1 VSRASGGTWTVYDNF
16 NDNRLNLA
24 IWQLNDGAGGVLP
37 TEVGNRI
44 LFAAGA
50 NSSLRTTGKTGG
62 NILGFRADVTP
73 GAQVA
78 DNMVIQVEVIDYD
91 DTYAKRT
98 FGDAGAKLWGYLTV
112 RNTGGGHVNLE
123 PRVAG
128 PILRGGSVV
137 QFVWDGTVQFGAP
150 LNVYDLGIMVLPGR
164 VDFLRNGI
172 VFASCA
178 VADIG
183 ADGLITLPIG
193 GTDPKVTA
201 SGPGPALMDN
211 AQVMYTPKTVS
222 ISAFSVSG
230 NNTTGSLAGNPLTFK
245 ATGDPLTYRVYGFAV
260 GGAEITL
267 KEGNP
272 AAPVGGVYTITG
284 VDITRIPLVS
294 GKRTVW
300 VKASNE
306 VSSGTAKAAVALV
319 KPTIAGA
326 MVNGS
331 NTTGSY
337 TQNTLTFTATKAL
350 QYKIQAQR
358 AGSVVWVDLV
368 PATPLPLPDAKGVYT
383 IVPVDLSTVV
393 EVKGKRTLQVT
404 TMNEAGSSVVA
415 TVGVTLVKPTIAGA
429 KVNGSNTS
437 GTYTQ
442 NTLTFTATKAL
453 QYKIQAQ
460 RPGSVV
466 WVDLVPAAAL
476 PLPDAKGV
484 YTIVPVD
491 LSAVV
496 EVKGKRTLQVTT
508 MNDAGSSLAASVG
521 VTMLTPTI
529 ASLTPASSQ
538 FIGEV
543 VTLKGSGF
551 GPGGRTSGTVTFN
564 GVRADVSSWSDST
577 IVCTVPVGATSG
589 KVKVTSAEMP
599 KSAEKTYDIYPSP
612 VGAWDLTYS
621 IGTNQHGSVR
631 IFIAKEGGRYFY
643 LEDAEGIGEFMLG
656 VGGKMTGKVY
666 WFDGSASWDDES
678 GALVSQSEVLE
689 TDTWSLTFG
698 KAEAGKHAA
707 TFSATVTFTGGKA
720 TGTAQRD
727 EGVDTSAWTWPLHQV
742 QVGGEIDLNRG
753 GETRVHVM
761 GLVLVPKQVGVDP
774 ATEAVLMSV
783 GANPDILLSQPQGLP
798 SNLPFSVWFAG
809 LWDLFDFDLTVGG
822 EVILAGRNSEITV
835 PLSPLPNPPEA
846 TGATPLPGSVV
857 RPGVLPVVGFSYTG
871 ALSGNTG
878 YGLWVQ
884 DINADNEVFGAPLTQ
899 AVAGTIGGTIP
910 AGVLANG
917 KVYRFN
923 IGPDRPNRTLNQAY
937 FDLEFLSSFMVSAT
951 APDSRYSVYYTKSV
965 INGWEDYKGAR
976 WVSLGANLSGV
987 RTLTVPV
994 GATAIKIQTNA
1005 RTVIDAV
1012 VMPGLNLWFETYWD
1026 DYWDRIAFDQDYAD
1040 PRTVDSKCWY
1050 LLGNGTYLASRFH
1063 IPLPQATNVTI
1074 TP

>member
-1 VSRASGGTWTVYDNF
+1 MAQRHAGFPASQGQGRWGQWLATLGVLAVLVSRASGGTWTVYDNF

-383 IVPVDLSTVV
+383 IVPVDLST
-393 EVKGKRTLQVT
+393 
-404 TMNEAGSSVVA
+404 
-415 TVGVTLVKPTIAGA
+415 
-429 KVNGSNTS
+429 
-437 GTYTQ
+437 
-442 NTLTFTATKAL
+442 
-453 QYKIQAQ
+453 
-460 RPGSVV
+460 
-466 WVDLVPAAAL
+466 
-476 PLPDAKGV
+476 
-484 YTIVPVD
+484 
-491 LSAVV
+491 VV